1 MIPKLMHVAQ
11 FAYFVAKRI
20 SVKQGGAFSRLV
32 YRVAIA
38 GIAVGI
44 AIMTVAYLILAGF
57 RTEIKQKIFDFS
69 GHIHVQKFTPSQAM
83 DEAAIPDMDRWQILL
98 ANPGILSIEAVAYK
112 PAMLRLNDEEVE
124 GVVIKGVGPL
134 FDTLRFAK
142 YLEQG
147 RFPLRGE
154 SAYSTEILISNTQAR
169 RLQLELGS
177 RVNAFFFQAPPR
189 ARPLQVV
196 GIYNTG
202 FEEFDRNTVIA
213 DLGMLQRLNNWND
226 QEAGLLEI
234 HLRSEEDIPQVFAIV
249 DDFAGFQYF
258 TQDVRRKFLD
268 TFDWLLII
276 TNNVNTFLGLII
288 FVACFN
294 MVAVLFILIM
304 ERTNMIGLLK
314 ALGSSDK
321 QIRQIFWLMGVK
333 IVSRGLL
340 IGNLLGLGLAYLQY
354 RFHWIKLDPENYFMS
369 FVPIRWEWTPILLIN
384 LMTLALVL
392 LALFIPLGRVAR
404 IAPSESIRFD

>member
-1 MIPKLMHVAQ
+1 
-11 FAYFVAKRI
+11 
-20 SVKQGGAFSRLV
+20 
-32 YRVAIA
+32 
-38 GIAVGI
+38 
-44 AIMTVAYLILAGF
+44 
-57 RTEIKQKIFDFS
+57 
-69 GHIHVQKFTPSQAM
+69 
-83 DEAAIPDMDRWQILL
+83 MDRWQILL